1 VRDTGQRIGGF
12 RQEEAGVNTISFD
25 LTLPGE
31 VRLRQD
37 HASMPAHGLNLRAR
51 HRVDEFI
58 ERHLAERFTLADM
71 ADAACMSRFHFSRMF
86 RLSFGVS
93 PMEHV
98 LRRRIERAKPML
110 LDKRLSIADVAATLG
125 FCDQSHFTRSFR
137 RITGYPPRQFIAH
150 ANRAERSRSPR
161 HDEAAITL
169 PA

>member
-1 VRDTGQRIGGF
+1 MNI
-12 RQEEAGVNTISFD
+12 ISFD

-86 RLSFGVS
+86 RLTFGVS
-93 PMEHV
+93 PMEYV
-98 LRRRIERAKPML
+98 LHRRIERAKPML
-110 LDKRLSIADVAATLG
+110 LDRRRSIADVAAALG

-137 RITGYPPRQFIAH
+137 RVTGYPPRQFIAH
-150 ANRAERSRSPR
+150 AARIEHPR
-161 HDEAAITL
+161 PPRYDGEAALAL